1 MKPYKW
7 VPQILRDRI
16 WERKEPVVP
25 INGEFI
31 SRIGPSGGV
40 DFSHERY
47 VTTGSGYETCL
58 TVFGYPKAVG
68 DYWLTLLTGVEG
80 SMCKLDIA
88 SIDQAQVKLNLRKAL
103 DEQQSRYQTARNDGE
118 RLDAQQRYWEL
129 EEMYTELTSYGE
141 VMKALLVRIYLTEPT
156 LYDLDQ
162 RAAKVM
168 KELEGSG
175 FRVCICANET
185 KSDWRNLFLSYSQQQ
200 TGPYAR
206 HGKEIVAKPLA
217 AGLPF
222 HFSSLNDPNGMY
234 FGTTKTGGAV
244 FFDLFR
250 KTDIRLSYDFIA
262 VGKKRSGKSTTL
274 KKLML
279 DRAIRGDLV
288 RVFDKE
294 GEFVRLTE
302 WLGGTTISMDGNGT
316 TLLNLLQILPD
327 ENAATAYNKHIAK
340 VCTAWSC
347 LRGGKVQ
354 ENELLLLKLMLRLLY
369 RNFKFCDKEGKILR
383 DLNEAAP
390 EEFPTFSDLL
400 LVVRYVIDHYQ
411 EFEEEIQKE
420 SGVRK
425 EQLPLLTSIELQ
437 LSDLCNTYGNLFDGH
452 TSIPDFYKEPVV
464 CFDLKH
470 LAEMEE
476 TVYDAQL
483 YNGIAVCWDNCL
495 EVGGK
500 MKRLWQDKEIA
511 WEDIT
516 RTLLLIDEAHKSI
529 NARKLPIVA
538 ALILML
544 REAGKLFV
552 GVGLASQSI
561 RDFVPDY
568 VGAEAVE
575 MIRTLFDLTTYK
587 FVFNQDSNLLPKLQE
602 VFQNS
607 FTQQELQ
614 QIPTLTRGRC
624 ILSIA
629 GDRNLDMEIYASEE
643 ELDIFGGGA

>member
-1 MKPYKW
+1 MNNPFERLQGLRE
-7 VPQILRDRI
+7 QIGRTK
-16 WERKEPVVP
+16 ERAVSVNEAFAA
-25 INGEFI
+25 E
-31 SRIGPSGGV
+31 IGPKGGL
-40 DFSHERY
+40 DFTHERY
-47 VTTGSGYETCL
+47 VTTGDGYEACL
-58 TVFGYPKAVG
+58 TIFGYPKTVG
-68 DYWLTLLTGVEG
+68 DYWLTLLTGIEG
-80 SMCKLDIA
+80 TMCKLDL
-88 SIDQAQVKLNLRKAL
+88 SCTNQAQVKLNLRKAL
-103 DEQQSRYQTARNDGE
+103 DEQQTRYRTARNDGE
-118 RLDAQQRYWEL
+118 RLDAEQRYWET
-129 EEMYTELTSYGE
+129 EEMYTELSAYGK
-141 VMKALLVRIYLTEPT
+141 VMKVLLARIYVTEPT
-156 LYDLDQ
+156 LYELDQ
-162 RAAKVM
+162 RVAKIQA
-168 KELEGSG
+168 ELAGSG
-175 FRVCICANET
+175 FRVCICTNET
-185 KSDWRNLFLSYSQQQ
+185 KSDWRSLFLSYTQQQ
-200 TGPYAR
+200 ASPYAR
-206 HGKEIVAKPLA
+206 HGQELLARPLA

-250 KTDIRLSYDFIA
+250 KTEIRLSYDFIA

-294 GEFVRLTE
+294 GEFVQLTE
-302 WLGGTTISMDGNGT
+302 WLGGTTISMDGNGK

-327 ENAATAYNKHIAK
+327 ENPATAYNKHIAK

-347 LRGGKVQ
+347 LRGGREE

-369 RNFKFCDKEGKILR
+369 RNFGFCDKEGNLLR
-383 DLNEAAP
+383 DLNEVTP
-390 EEFPTFSDLL
+390 EEFPIFSDLL
-400 LVVRYVIDHYQ
+400 LVVRYVIDHYG
-411 EFEEEIQKE
+411 EFEAEIQEE

-425 EQLPLLTSIELQ
+425 EQIPLLTTIELQ

-464 CFDLKH
+464 CFDMKH

-483 YNGIAVCWDNCL
+483 YNGIAICWDNCL

-500 MKRLWQDKEIA
+500 MKRLWQEKKIA
-511 WEDIT
+511 WEEIT

-529 NARKLPIVA
+529 NARKLSIVA

-561 RDFVPDY
+561 RDFVPDQ

-614 QIPTLTRGRC
+614 EIPALTRGRC

-643 ELDIFGGGA
+643 ELRIFDGGA